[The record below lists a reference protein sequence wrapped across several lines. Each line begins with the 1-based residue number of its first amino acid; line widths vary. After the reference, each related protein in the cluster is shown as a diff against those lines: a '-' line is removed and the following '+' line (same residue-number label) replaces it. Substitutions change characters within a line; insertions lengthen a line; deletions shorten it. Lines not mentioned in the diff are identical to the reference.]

1 MNKLFSCLVLLWV
14 GMMAVV
20 PAQGSTEEFPH
31 RATYKDVNVIE
42 TADLYA
48 KMDNYTIVD
57 VRSHYEYDT
66 LRLAGAVNIP
76 LTNDTFTDDVR
87 KLWEQTKKPLVFYC
101 NGLACSKS
109 YEGAR
114 AGRQAVP
121 AAQHYAYDRG
131 AMTFAKAHPDKAVL
145 LGQSP
150 VNVHRLLNEDAFKA
164 RLLEPKAFQAKIND
178 SALILDIRDRIQRD
192 GFVFFLQEI
201 RASLD
206 EKAKLDTV
214 IERAKREKKTLLIY
228 DKTGQQVKW
237 FQYYL
242 EKVGLTD
249 YYFMKGGEYNYYKV
263 TLNLKL

>member
-1 MNKLFSCLVLLWV
+1 MTKFFSCLVLLWA
-14 GMMAVV
+14 GMMLV

-31 RATYKDVNVIE
+31 RATYKDVSVIE

-48 KMDNYTIVD
+48 KMDGFTIVD

-66 LRLAGAVNIP
+66 LRVTGAVNIP
-76 LTNDTFTDDVR
+76 LTNDTFKEEVA
-87 KLWEQTKKPLVFYC
+87 KLWRQTKKPMVFYC
-101 NGLACSKS
+101 NGLTCTKS
-109 YEGAR
+109 YDAAR
-114 AGRQAVP
+114 AAREAVP
-121 AAQHYAYDRG
+121 EGQHYAYDHG
-131 AMTFAKAHPDKAVL
+131 AMTWAKSHPDKAIL

-150 VNVHRLLNEDAFKA
+150 VNVQLLLNENAFKS
-164 RLLEPKAFQAKIND
+164 RLLEPKAFEAKLGN

-192 GFVFFLQEI
+192 GFVFFMQEI

-206 EKAKLDTV
+206 EKAKLDAV

-242 EKVGLTD
+242 EKVGLKD

>member
-1 MNKLFSCLVLLWV
+1 MKKLFSCLLLLWA
-14 GMMAVV
+14 GMTVA

-31 RATYKDVNVIE
+31 RGTYKDVTVIE

-48 KMDNYTIVD
+48 KMDSYTIVD
-57 VRSHYEYDT
+57 VRSHYEYET
-66 LRLAGAVNIP
+66 LRVTGAVNIP
-76 LTNDTFTDDVR
+76 LSNDTFKEEIA
-87 KLWEQTKKPLVFYC
+87 KLWQQTKKPMVFYC
-101 NGLACSKS
+101 NGLTCTKS
-109 YEGAR
+109 YDAAR
-114 AGRQAVP
+114 AARQAAP
-121 AAQHYAYDRG
+121 EGRYFAYDRG
-131 AMTFAKAHPDKAVL
+131 AMTWAKSHPDKAIL

-150 VNVHRLLNEDAFKA
+150 VNVHKLLDESAFKS
-164 RLLEPKAFQAKIND
+164 RLLEPKAFEAKIGN

-192 GFVFFLQEI
+192 SFVFFLQEI

-206 EKAKLDTV
+206 EKAKLDAV

-242 EKVGLTD
+242 EKVDLKD